1 MFVFFMILNTV
12 LLFFLLAV
20 VTTPVLKHSKYHF
33 SGKKSAKI
41 HIIPYAAIQYPH
53 LKLFFNNIVINT
65 KIDIFKLMLA
75 LNLDMAAAAR
85 RRGALL

>member
-12 LLFFLLAV
+12 LLFLLAV
-20 VTTPVLKHSKYHF
+20 VTTAVLKHSKYHF
-33 SGKKSAKI
+33 SSKKSAKI

-75 LNLDMAAAAR
+75 LNLDMAAAAG